1 MKNIIASKDNKIDEL
16 IEKKA
21 IKFRDEIN
29 QITISLKRSENFIR
43 DFGDKFNMILPEKID
58 ARISEAGTT
67 YLPAMVLQNAYK
79 CDAKVLNGL
88 AIAIQ
93 SIIHESNEEPI
104 KQTINDKSAE
114 NLNQTQ
120 KIKTVK
126 IAKKAN
132 NELVY

>member
-1 MKNIIASKDNKIDEL
+1 MRNIIASKDNKIDEL

-43 DFGDKFNMILPEKID
+43 NFEDKFNMILPEKID

-67 YLPAMVLQNAYK
+67 YLPAMVLQNAHK
-79 CDAKVLNGL
+79 CDTKTLNEL

-104 KQTINDKSAE
+104 KQTINDKSVE

-126 IAKKAN
+126 IVKKAN